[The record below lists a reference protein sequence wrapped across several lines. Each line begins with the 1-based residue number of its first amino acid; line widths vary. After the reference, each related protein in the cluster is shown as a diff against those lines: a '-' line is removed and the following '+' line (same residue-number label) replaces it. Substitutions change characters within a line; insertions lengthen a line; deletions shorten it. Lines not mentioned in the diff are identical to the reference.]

1 MRRSWLARGSLLGIV
16 AALAVPAVASADSL
30 DAANNGVL
38 PDDGGDQL
46 PVGGHR
52 RLFVMFMQAGFAF
65 LEIGFSRGKNVGT
78 VIAKILTN
86 FSIAALMYW
95 AVGFAFAF
103 GIGDIIGHDGFFLR
117 DYGDPQTAF
126 PVMGL
131 SDATIESK
139 WFFQFVFCAVSLAI
153 VWGTTLERIKFG
165 VYIIYAIVFAGFIYP
180 IASHWVF
187 GGGWLQANLGMQD
200 FAGSTAVHLI
210 GATGAL
216 AVLLHL
222 GPRRGKYGKDG
233 EPRAI
238 PGHNMPLFGL
248 GVLILW
254 LGWFGF
260 NPGSTLGA
268 LDGRFPEVLL
278 VTQLAASAGVL
289 TAIATAKWKTKSI
302 DIGMAGNGAIGA
314 LVAITAPS
322 GYVELW
328 TAPIIGGVA
337 GVIVPL
343 AIYAIDK
350 KIDDPVGALTAH
362 GICGVWG
369 TLACGIFT
377 APRLAEYNGFGDP
390 GLIYTG
396 SFEQL
401 GVQALGV
408 VTVFAFVFVLSY
420 GTFWA
425 IKKTYGLRV
434 TAEEEDA
441 GLDISE
447 HGMYGYPEQF
457 IPAPELVGYAAAPG
471 GSRDIPQAG
480 ARPPGGPGNMKKVE
494 AFVRHEAF
502 EPIRTELLELG
513 FPSLSISEVKGS
525 GRQKGI
531 TERYRG
537 SELTNYLRPKVK
549 VECVV
554 ATGDVQT
561 VVDTILKHA
570 RTGSIGDGKVFVMP
584 VEEAYR
590 IRTGESGEETLQ
602 AHPDFAAQA

>member
-16 AALAVPAVASADSL
+16 AALAVPAVASADTL
-30 DAANNGVL
+30 DAAKNGVL
-38 PDDGGDQL
+38 PDSVAINSMWVIFAGCL
-46 PVGGHR
+46 
-52 RLFVMFMQAGFAF
+52 VMFMQAGFAF
-65 LEIGFSRGKNVGT
+65 LEIGFSRGKNAGT

-103 GIGDIIGHDGFFLR
+103 GVGDIIGHDGFFLR
-117 DYGDPQTAF
+117 DYGDPQKAF

-165 VYIIYAIVFAGFIYP
+165 VYIIYAIIFAGFIYP

-289 TAIATAKWKTKSI
+289 GALITARWKTGSI
-302 DIGMAGNGAIGA
+302 DIGMAGNGAIAA

-350 KIDDPVGALTAH
+350 KIDDPVGALSAH
-362 GICGVWG
+362 GICRHLGHALLRHLHRAGAGRVQRVRRRGPDLHRLVPPDRRPGAGRGDRLRLRLRRSPTARSGRSRRRTGCASRQKKRMQGWTSPSTACTG
-369 TLACGIFT
+369 TRSSSSRR
-377 APRLAEYNGFGDP
+377 P
-390 GLIYTG
+390 
-396 SFEQL
+396 S
-401 GVQALGV
+401 
-408 VTVFAFVFVLSY
+408 S
-420 GTFWA
+420 WA
-425 IKKTYGLRV
+425 TRPPPAGRV
-434 TAEEEDA
+434 TSRERA
-441 GLDISE
+441 
-447 HGMYGYPEQF
+447 
-457 IPAPELVGYAAAPG
+457 PAH
-471 GSRDIPQAG
+471 Q
-480 ARPPGGPGNMKKVE
+480 
-494 AFVRHEAF
+494 
-502 EPIRTELLELG
+502 
-513 FPSLSISEVKGS
+513 EV
-525 GRQKGI
+525 
-531 TERYRG
+531 
-537 SELTNYLRPKVK
+537 P
-549 VECVV
+549 
-554 ATGDVQT
+554 AT
-561 VVDTILKHA
+561 
-570 RTGSIGDGKVFVMP
+570 
-584 VEEAYR
+584 
-590 IRTGESGEETLQ
+590 
-602 AHPDFAAQA
+602 

>member
-1 MRRSWLARGSLLGIV
+1 MRRSWLARGSLLGIA
-16 AALAVPAVASADSL
+16 AALVVPAVASADSL

-38 PDDGGDQL
+38 PDSVAINSLWVIVAGCL
-46 PVGGHR
+46 
-52 RLFVMFMQAGFAF
+52 VMFMQAGFAF
-65 LEIGFSRGKNVGT
+65 LEIGFSRGKNAGT

-131 SDATIESK
+131 SDATVESK

-233 EPRAI
+233 KPRAI

-268 LDGRFPEVLL
+268 LDGRFPEVLRGHPARRL
-278 VTQLAASAGVL
+278 GGRPRRDPVAAGRRSRSTSAWPATARSARSSPSRRPRATWSCGLRRSSAASRA
-289 TAIATAKWKTKSI
+289 S
-302 DIGMAGNGAIGA
+302 
-314 LVAITAPS
+314 S
-322 GYVELW
+322 CRC
-328 TAPIIGGVA
+328 
-337 GVIVPL
+337 

-377 APRLAEYNGFGDP
+377 APRFAEYNGFGD
-390 GLIYTG
+390 
-396 SFEQL
+396 
-401 GVQALGV
+401 
-408 VTVFAFVFVLSY
+408 
-420 GTFWA
+420 
-425 IKKTYGLRV
+425 
-434 TAEEEDA
+434 A
-441 GLDISE
+441 GPDL
-447 HGMYGYPEQF
+447 HR
-457 IPAPELVGYAAAPG
+457 LVRAARRP
-471 GSRDIPQAG
+471 G
-480 ARPPGGPGNMKKVE
+480 ARRRDRVRVRVRALLRHVLGDQEDVRPP
-494 AFVRHEAF
+494 RH
-502 EPIRTELLELG
+502 R
-513 FPSLSISEVKGS
+513 
-525 GRQKGI
+525 
-531 TERYRG
+531 
-537 SELTNYLRPKVK
+537 
-549 VECVV
+549 
-554 ATGDVQT
+554 
-561 VVDTILKHA
+561 
-570 RTGSIGDGKVFVMP
+570 
-584 VEEAYR
+584 
-590 IRTGESGEETLQ
+590 
-602 AHPDFAAQA
+602 